1 MNAKQTE
8 AATGISRRNLRFYED
23 QGLIHPR
30 RNPGNDYRDY
40 SEQDI
45 RDLKMIRALRMLDVP
60 LEEIGACLTG
70 KTTLAQVSTAQRFR
84 LEQRQKELGAAIR
97 FCRELQSAPQPDEEF
112 LDGLLHRMDAP
123 ENRAGL
129 FAEWTRDYKKVA
141 RAEGKKAFS
150 FTPDDPVTTP
160 AELTAALCRYGE
172 QQGVNLVVTRESM
185 APEFEIDGIPYTA
198 RVVYRRMG
206 PGILAV
212 VCCTALHPEQLESD
226 VPKARSRWMKLLY
239 NGWPLA
245 LFVLL
250 WAPRVTAAD
259 PAHRGEVALAG
270 AMLAVTIGAMYWVF
284 RNFKS

>member
-23 QGLIHPR
+23 QGLIHPH
-30 RNPGNDYRDY
+30 RNPDNDYRDY

-45 RDLKMIRALRMLDVP
+45 RDLKLIRALRMLDVP

-84 LEQRQKELGAAIR
+84 LEQRRKELEAAIR

-141 RAEGKKAFS
+141 KAEGKKVFT
-150 FTPDDPVTTP
+150 FTPDDPVTNP
-160 AELTAALCRYGE
+160 AELTMALCRYGE
-172 QQGVNLVVTRESM
+172 QQGVNLVVTKESM

-198 RVVYRRMG
+198 QLVWRRMG
-206 PGILAV
+206 PGILLIV
-212 VCCTALHPEQLESD
+212 RCTALHPEQLESD
-226 VPKARSRWMKLLY
+226 VPKARSRWMKLVHY
-239 NGWPLA
+239 GWPVA

-250 WAPRVTAAD
+250 WAPRVIDAD
-259 PAHRGEVALAG
+259 PANRPEVALAG
-270 AMLAVTIGAMYWVF
+270 ATLAVTITAMYWVF
-284 RNFKS
+284 HHFKS